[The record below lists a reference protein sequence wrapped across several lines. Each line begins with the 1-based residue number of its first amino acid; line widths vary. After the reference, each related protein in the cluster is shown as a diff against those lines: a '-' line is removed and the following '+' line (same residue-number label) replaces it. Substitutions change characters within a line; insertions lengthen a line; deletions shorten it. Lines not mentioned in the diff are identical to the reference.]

1 MNGKNVGEYIVKNS
15 FLKSYQLYAIKQ
27 YGNTIVSKEFEIE
40 DVIAEFKKHGVRVRV
55 KEMANRNDPM
65 LEVETHYVVEDIERF
80 KINVGK

>member
-1 MNGKNVGEYIVKNS
+1 MNGKNAGEYIVKSS

-40 DVIAEFKKHGVRVRV
+40 DIIAEFKKHGVRVRV

>member
-1 MNGKNVGEYIVKNS
+1 MNGKNAGEYIVKNS

-27 YGNTIVSKEFEIE
+27 YGNTIIGKEFEIE
-40 DVIAEFKKHGVRVRV
+40 DIVAEFKKHGVRVRV

-80 KINVGK
+80 KINAGK

>member
-1 MNGKNVGEYIVKNS
+1 MNGKNAGEYIVKNS

-40 DVIAEFKKHGVRVRV
+40 DIITEFKKHGVRVRV

>member
-1 MNGKNVGEYIVKNS
+1 MNGKNAGEYIVKSS

-40 DVIAEFKKHGVRVRV
+40 DIIAEFKKYGVRVRV
-55 KEMANRNDPM
+55 KEMAKRNDPM

>member
-27 YGNTIVSKEFEIE
+27 YGNTIVNKEFEIE
-40 DVIAEFKKHGVRVRV
+40 DIIAEFKKHGVRVRV

-65 LEVETHYVVEDIERF
+65 LEIETHYVVEDIERF

>member
-1 MNGKNVGEYIVKNS
+1 MNGKNAGEYIVKNS

-40 DVIAEFKKHGVRVRV
+40 DIIAEFKKHGVRVRV

>member
-1 MNGKNVGEYIVKNS
+1 MNGKNAGEYIVKNS

-55 KEMANRNDPM
+55 KEMVNRNDPM
-65 LEVETHYVVEDIERF
+65 LEVEAHYVVEDIERF

>member
-1 MNGKNVGEYIVKNS
+1 MNGKNAGEYIVKNS

-27 YGNTIVSKEFEIE
+27 YGNTIIGKEFEIE
-40 DVIAEFKKHGVRVRV
+40 DIVAEFKKHGVRVRV

>member
-1 MNGKNVGEYIVKNS
+1 MNGKNAGEYIVKNS

-27 YGNTIVSKEFEIE
+27 YGNTIIGKEFEIE
-40 DVIAEFKKHGVRVRV
+40 DIVAEFKKHGVRVRV

-80 KINVGK
+80 KMSVGK

>member
-40 DVIAEFKKHGVRVRV
+40 DIIAEFKKHGVRVRV

>member
-1 MNGKNVGEYIVKNS
+1 MNGKNAGEYIVKNS

-40 DVIAEFKKHGVRVRV
+40 EIIKEFKKHGVRVRV

-80 KINVGK
+80 KINMGK

>member
-1 MNGKNVGEYIVKNS
+1 MNGENVGSYIVKNS

-27 YGNTIVSKEFEIE
+27 YGNTIISKEFEIE
-40 DVIAEFKKHGVRVRV
+40 DIIAEFKKHGVRVRV

>member
-1 MNGKNVGEYIVKNS
+1 MNGKNAGEYIVKNS

>member
-1 MNGKNVGEYIVKNS
+1 MNGKNAGEYIVKNS

-27 YGNTIVSKEFEIE
+27 YGNTIISKEFEIE
-40 DVIAEFKKHGVRVRV
+40 DIVAEFKKHGVRVRV

-80 KINVGK
+80 KINAGK

>member
-1 MNGKNVGEYIVKNS
+1 MNGKNAGEYIVKNS

-65 LEVETHYVVEDIERF
+65 LEVETHYVAEDIERF